1 MLARGDTIYR
11 LKRKPCGNERPPRP
25 LARQFEETAMTA
37 IANLDEFI
45 LEETEDGIFLTV
57 TGDDEK
63 TLKLRV
69 TLDDLE
75 EIVEVI
81 DEVFGLE
88 EDDGAEEIEAPD
100 DKG

>member
-1 MLARGDTIYR
+1 MA
-11 LKRKPCGNERPPRP
+11 
-25 LARQFEETAMTA
+25 A

-45 LEETEDGIFLTV
+45 LEETPDGIFLTV
-57 TGDDEK
+57 TGDDEQ

-88 EDDGAEEIEAPD
+88 AEDDEAQEVD
-100 DKG
+100 ESAG

>member
-1 MLARGDTIYR
+1 
-11 LKRKPCGNERPPRP
+11 
-25 LARQFEETAMTA
+25 MTA

-57 TGDDEK
+57 TGDDDK

-88 EDDGAEEIEAPD
+88 EDEGEETEQE
-100 DKG
+100 KG

>member
-1 MLARGDTIYR
+1 
-11 LKRKPCGNERPPRP
+11 
-25 LARQFEETAMTA
+25 MTA

-45 LEETEDGIFLTV
+45 LEETADGIFLTV

-75 EIVEVI
+75 EIIEVI
-81 DEVFGLE
+81 DEVFGVDE
-88 EDDGAEEIEAPD
+88 EDDEESA
-100 DKG
+100 G